1 MATNTNCTNCNKCG
15 TNAKCGC
22 ADSYLTTPLP
32 CPTPIECPAAQIC
45 SETFDSQCI
54 TYTGESIICNGV
66 TVVNT
71 GDNVHVA
78 LNSIVDYFCTLV
90 PTPPNQT
97 VVEGDITTNV
107 TSNVVGNIIT
117 YTVSI
122 EDTGWV
128 DLEGFAYYQ
137 GGMAGKKP
145 QVRRIGKQIHFR
157 GDLIIPITDGSN
169 VIPVTAIDTYRTV
182 MRKTPFAATGGVYF
196 DSDDIM
202 YFNSTGAAG
211 GIVIPTSV
219 LSTGTDLD
227 GNYKLTREIA
237 SRQLRVFNTND
248 PDLDEPGTALL
259 HAPVEISIT
268 ATKQLKLSALSVL
281 EQNSADVVSFVGS
294 SSLRNITSSFS
305 TRSFMLNFKSFL
317 TGGNGLNSMRG
328 APVNSGTTVV
338 GIQYYIENYQVGDD
352 FTNVGALAN
361 ANYVSFTSTGTVPTN
376 WTNGSRLVIIPDM
389 LQSYDFF
396 YPNLGSNNSSQ
407 WPALLDSGL
416 LFDGAD
422 PYDLGG
428 YTISLDGLMAY
439 IQ

>member
-1 MATNTNCTNCNKCG
+1 MATNNNCTTCNKCG

-78 LNSIVDYFCTLV
+78 LNSIIDYFCTLV

-157 GDLIIPITDGSN
+157 GDLIVPITDGSN

-219 LSTGTDLD
+219 LPTGTDLD

-237 SRQLRVFNTND
+237 SRQLRVFNTTD

-294 SSLRNITSSFS
+294 SSLRNITSSFK
-305 TRSFMLNFKSFL
+305 TRSFMLNFRSFL
-317 TGGNGLNSMRG
+317 TGGDGLNSMRV
-328 APVNSGTTVV
+328 APVNSGTTIV